1 MQVPVPPMLAD
12 LVATSFSALDGVE
25 FSDLTR
31 CPECGGG
38 VRGHDMKKRRFAV
51 IKTARGRTE
60 ITVWVRRYYCTR
72 CGALCSAPAPFYPDT
87 RVGAPVIDL
96 CRVLAREYS
105 FSQAAKILAAMG
117 VVLDRGSVRNYAA
130 LDLGPVPSIALWGLH
145 LPGSLLSL
153 ISLTIGRSQA
163 APVPG
168 AEVLAACGLPAAGRA
183 PLHPHRS
190 PPEQGK
196 ERDEE
201 EEKEERESQEIADRR
216 HQE

>member
-25 FSDLTR
+25 FSDLSS
-31 CPECGGG
+31 CPDCGGE

-51 IKTARGRTE
+51 ITAAKGRTE

-72 CGALCSAPAPFYPDT
+72 CGALCSSPAPFYPDT
-87 RVGAPVIDL
+87 RVGAPVVDL

-117 VVLDRGSVRNYAA
+117 IVLDRGSVRNYAA
-130 LDLGPVPSIALWGLH
+130 LDIGIVPSIELWGLH

-153 ISLTIGRSQA
+153 ISLTIGRSQG

-168 AEVLAACGLPAAGRA
+168 AEVLRACGLPAADRA
-183 PLHPHRS
+183 PLHPPGS
-190 PPEQGK
+190 PSEEGD

-201 EEKEERESQEIADRR
+201 EEKEKRES
-216 HQE
+216 